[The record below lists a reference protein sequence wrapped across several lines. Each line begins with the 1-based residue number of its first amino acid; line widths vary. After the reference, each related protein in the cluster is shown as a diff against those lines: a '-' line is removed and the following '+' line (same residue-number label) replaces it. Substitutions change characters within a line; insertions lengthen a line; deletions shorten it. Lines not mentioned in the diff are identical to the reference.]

1 MKKLKLEK
9 RRSYGHERIYPACE
23 TSKLLAELRGK
34 PCFDTAAI
42 GVLNRLGYILNIKD
56 VA

>member
-1 MKKLKLEK
+1 MKIKLEK
-9 RRSYGHERIYPACE
+9 RKSYGHERIYPACE

-34 PCFDTAAI
+34 PCFDEDSI
-42 GVLNRLGYILNIKD
+42 ELLKRLGYILTIKA